1 MNKEHN
7 NLTIENLLNT
17 DLFDNDQKYEIEEG
31 LQENLN
37 VYLYA
42 HPCFNAKQMYQI
54 RNGLEN
60 DLDASIY
67 AYPEYNDG
75 QMEEIKWGIAQG
87 VDYTQYLDC
96 SLTRIEMKK
105 IREKLL
111 ANK

>member
-7 NLTIENLLNT
+7 NLTIENLLKT

-54 RNGLEN
+54 KNGLEN
-60 DLDASIY
+60 ELDASIY

-87 VDYTQYLDC
+87 VDYTQYLDY

>member
-1 MNKEHN
+1 
-7 NLTIENLLNT
+7 
-17 DLFDNDQKYEIEEG
+17 
-31 LQENLN
+31 
-37 VYLYA
+37 
-42 HPCFNAKQMYQI
+42 MYQI
-54 RNGLEN
+54 KNGLEN

-87 VDYTQYLDC
+87 VDYTQYLDY
-96 SLTRIEMKK
+96 SLTRSEMKK